1 MGSHL
6 CLYNILKSIKMTIR
20 ILLFSLLPLL
30 SFAQANSKVTIP
42 NNKQTSEKGP
52 LEPKRNTFY
61 NLDEIKV
68 RWKKA
73 DLVNCPEVTCPTSS
87 VTSPCSTIF
96 PTPTGLSSASVSFV
110 PPTNDGGSP
119 ITSYIVTATPTSSAA
134 AKRKSS
140 TVIIV
145 TGTYSPILLTGLSFG
160 VNYTFSVLATNAVG
174 VSPPIIAKGVVWSTS
189 TLPTVSLSAK
199 TTEK

>member
-1 MGSHL
+1 
-6 CLYNILKSIKMTIR
+6 MTIR

-96 PTPTGLSSASVSFV
+96 PTPTGPSSASVSFV

-145 TGTYSPILLTGLSFG
+145 TGTYTPILLTGLSFG
-160 VNYTFSVLATNAVG
+160 VNYTFSVFATNAVG

-199 TTEK
+199 TTEKWRF